1 MNPLVSGGGNTTVGT
16 KDPGSTTKQPDPV
29 TEEPES
35 TTGSSSKGDQ
45 TMFYYSTTFSIQVWI
60 VEEPVATLHPVMNV
74 FVMNKGKLTE
84 NHCSVADQEGTAV
97 ETASGN
103 QVEALVECV
112 FENKVHQ

>member
-1 MNPLVSGGGNTTVGT
+1 MEVPAEVLL
-16 KDPGSTTKQPDPV
+16 PV
-29 TEEPES
+29 T
-35 TTGSSSKGDQ
+35 
-45 TMFYYSTTFSIQVWI
+45 
-60 VEEPVATLHPVMNV
+60 NV

-84 NHCSVADQEGTAV
+84 NLCSVADQEGIAG